1 MKKNYLFVLT
11 FIISL
16 LAYSGYAQSF
26 DSGVFILNE
35 GMFGTNTAS
44 VSFLNDSGTLDNDIF
59 ATENP
64 GQDIG
69 QLGQG
74 MGFDGDNAYIIG
86 SGSSEIN
93 VVNSV
98 TFAHI
103 ATVTT
108 GFNNPRYIAFDN
120 GFGYIT
126 DWGDPTV
133 TTDDYV
139 AVLDLSTN
147 TVVST
152 IPVVEGPERI
162 VKKNNQLFITHQGG
176 YGFGN
181 SVSVINL
188 VDNSVSQIMVGDI
201 PNSISVDD
209 DYVYVLCGGKPAW
222 TMDETLGKLY
232 RIDLTDYSVLTVS
245 DFATSEHPNY
255 LQVDNGEAFYV
266 LNNNIYNFDFT
277 GSLPTTAF
285 IDTSAQN
292 VTLAYGLSLI
302 DDTLYLADAVDY
314 VSNGKIRTY
323 TTLGAYQNEYTV
335 GIIPNGVY
343 KNEMALGIYA
353 PPADQTGSTAIA
365 QNSPLFLEW
374 ATGATVTRGLVNIS
388 DPSAMDLGS
397 NYATVGT
404 SDSALD
410 IADAGVVSLGD
421 GGEAILTF
429 DTPIK
434 DGAGFD
440 FAVFENSFSDTF
452 LELAFVEV
460 SSDGVNYFRFPSHSQ
475 TQTDTQVG
483 GFGSVD
489 ARYINNL
496 AGKYRSGFG
505 TPFDISDIDD
515 SALLDKNNITH
526 VKVIDAIGSIDPAY
540 ATYDSYGNIINE
552 PFSTPYA
559 SSGFDLN
566 AIGVINKNTLGVN
579 SFSKEIKITLY
590 PNPTTSQFYVSET
603 GLVSVY
609 SSEGRLV
616 LNKNVESTNVPVNI
630 ENLSSGV
637 YIVNITSDKGSATLK
652 VVKK

>member
-1 MKKNYLFVLT
+1 MKKKYLFVLT
-11 FIISL
+11 FIISVL
-16 LAYSGYAQSF
+16 GFSGYAQNY
-26 DSGVFILNE
+26 DNGVFILNE

-44 VSFLNDSGTLDNDIF
+44 VSFLNDSGTLDNDVF
-59 ATENP
+59 TTGNP

-86 SGSSEIN
+86 SGSSEVN
-93 VVNSV
+93 VVNSE

-126 DWGDPTV
+126 DWGDPGV

-139 AVLDLSTN
+139 AVMDLSTN

-152 IPVVEGPERI
+152 IAVVEGPERI
-162 VKKNNQLFITHQGG
+162 VKKNNQLFIAHQGG
-176 YGFGN
+176 YGFGTA
-181 SVSVINL
+181 VSIIDL
-188 VDNSVSQIMVGDI
+188 TDNSVSQITVGDI

-222 TMDETLGKLY
+222 SGDETLGQLY
-232 RIDLTDYSVLTVS
+232 RIDLTDYSVMTIS
-245 DFATSEHPNY
+245 DFAATERPNY

-302 DDTLYLADAVDY
+302 DETLYLADAEDY

-323 TTLGAYQNEYTV
+323 TTLGVYQNEYIV
-335 GIIPNGVY
+335 GLIPNGVY

-365 QNSPLFLEW
+365 QDSPLFLEW
-374 ATGATVTRGLVNIS
+374 ATGATITRGLINIS
-388 DPSAMDLGS
+388 NPSATDGGS
-397 NYATVGT
+397 NYATFGT
-404 SDSALD
+404 SDSALGM
-410 IADAGVVSLGD
+410 ADGAVVSLGD
-421 GGEAILTF
+421 GGQAILTF
-429 DTPIK
+429 DTPII
-434 DGAGFD
+434 DGTGFD

-489 ARYINNL
+489 ARYVNNL

-526 VKVIDAIGSIDPAY
+526 IRVIDAVGSIDPAY
-540 ATYDSYGNIINE
+540 ATYDSYGNIVNE
-552 PFSTPYA
+552 LFSTPYT

-616 LNKNVESTNVPVNI
+616 LKKNVESTNVPVNI
-630 ENLSSGV
+630 ENLTSGI

>member
-1 MKKNYLFVLT
+1 
-11 FIISL
+11 
-16 LAYSGYAQSF
+16 
-26 DSGVFILNE
+26 
-35 GMFGTNTAS
+35 
-44 VSFLNDSGTLDNDIF
+44 
-59 ATENP
+59 
-64 GQDIG
+64 
-69 QLGQG
+69 
-74 MGFDGDNAYIIG
+74 
-86 SGSSEIN
+86 
-93 VVNSV
+93 
-98 TFAHI
+98 
-103 ATVTT
+103 
-108 GFNNPRYIAFDN
+108 
-120 GFGYIT
+120 
-126 DWGDPTV
+126 
-133 TTDDYV
+133 
-139 AVLDLSTN
+139 
-147 TVVST
+147 
-152 IPVVEGPERI
+152 
-162 VKKNNQLFITHQGG
+162 
-176 YGFGN
+176 
-181 SVSVINL
+181 
-188 VDNSVSQIMVGDI
+188 
-201 PNSISVDD
+201 
-209 DYVYVLCGGKPAW
+209 
-222 TMDETLGKLY
+222 
-232 RIDLTDYSVLTVS
+232 
-245 DFATSEHPNY
+245 
-255 LQVDNGEAFYV
+255 
-266 LNNNIYNFDFT
+266 
-277 GSLPTTAF
+277 
-285 IDTSAQN
+285 
-292 VTLAYGLSLI
+292 
-302 DDTLYLADAVDY
+302 
-314 VSNGKIRTY
+314 
-323 TTLGAYQNEYTV
+323 
-335 GIIPNGVY
+335 
-343 KNEMALGIYA
+343 MALGIYA